1 MSESGCDCNTFRL
14 RISVQLTL
22 TYVSMHFATFLQA
35 LFMSER
41 SLTKEVKA
49 SDCPKSAVRYTLGK
63 LATLTIP
70 VIEDLWITFTPSNS
84 TTQKP

>member
-1 MSESGCDCNTFRL
+1 MVLPGNTFRL

-41 SLTKEVKA
+41 SVTLEVLA
-49 SDCPKSAVRYTLGK
+49 SDSPKYAVRYTLGK
-63 LATLTIP
+63 LATPRESLDKEGRKRNKRVLFLILA
-70 VIEDLWITFTPSNS
+70 DCS
-84 TTQKP
+84 